1 MKHVRN
7 APNNSIQ
14 WTRNYL
20 GCRPTTR
27 LQGISP
33 RASLRAFAAAAAEF
47 GRSAA

>member
-1 MKHVRN
+1 MTHVRN

-20 GCRPTTR
+20 GCRPTSR
-27 LQGISP
+27 SRGSVLV
-33 RASLRAFAAAAAEF
+33 ASLRSVTAAAAEF